1 MQRSSQIKWQ
11 RGQREGD
18 LNTGA
23 NEYLDAEIVETTLI
37 VSRFRF
43 LKSDLGYPSSG
54 VIIKILNL
62 SLISSSI
69 ARIDRERLFRAPESH
84 FLDVAKESYC
94 VHGAMVGNL

>member
-1 MQRSSQIKWQ
+1 MHAY
-11 RGQREGD
+11 GD
-18 LNTGA
+18 
-23 NEYLDAEIVETTLI
+23 LDAEIVETTLI

-62 SLISSSI
+62 SLISSST

-84 FLDVAKESYC
+84 FHYLRLDVAKESYC
-94 VHGAMVGNL
+94 VPGAMVGNL